1 MKTFIATISMTAFAF
16 LAGFAQEMP
25 ADLKA
30 KLDAKALEVSQN
42 NESKAKAW
50 VSQQKTAWETIQ
62 CMAFS
67 VGEDDVKLI
76 KSIAD
81 KKHPLDYVSQ
91 EAFITEQAGLAS
103 ALPEYKAQ
111 LGASTYNAIRKSFE
125 ATNPTNIGVLVELM
139 QKATTAKMEID
150 SITSDKVRPR
160 TLAIIKK
167 VVAEE
172 YPGNFAEQLK
182 TIKEILEGKPA
193 EATADTNT
201 NQPEKRITNREL
213 EKMTREMFANQ
224 TYLTDGE
231 KRAIAI
237 LTEIQGKKVMLIP
250 ASAYVPGTTLSNV
263 RGEQLE
269 YNENEVYSSKEY
281 PFVIVFPK
289 NIPENYF
296 PAKFITNKQYK
307 ELPGQTKFIVGYIK
321 QNVMAYPVR
330 INSVTSTQVVL
341 TTFLPP
347 NMAEGSMIVDP
358 QTKETLSFIVANPVK
373 LRKIN
378 WMDRNQVNRLVRYI
392 EAETGKL
399 CAIRIDDFS
408 KWEKFTDEK
417 YYEQKVVLDRLK
429 LVTNELLKLFTS
441 SQLSDSESSQV
452 VGQIVKKH
460 YNGFKSKMER
470 SSFERKYKAFIVDM
484 CNLIKAEQR
493 KASDVDFY
501 AIFKEDIRINMEML
515 NQMLN
520 TYERATK
527 SQAFLNMLQ
536 DDLKRLQ
543 DI

>member
-25 ADLKA
+25 TDLKA

-50 VSQQKTAWETIQ
+50 VSQQKTAWEAIQ
-62 CMAFS
+62 CMTFS

-81 KKHPLDYVSQ
+81 QKHPLDYVSQ

-125 ATNPTNIGVLVELM
+125 ATKPTNIGVLVEMM

-150 SITSDKVRPR
+150 SITSDKLRPR

-172 YPGNFAEQLK
+172 YPGNFTEQLK
-182 TIKEILEGKPA
+182 TIKEILEGKSA
-193 EATADTNT
+193 EATADASA
-201 NQPEKRITNREL
+201 NQSEKRITNREL

-231 KRAIAI
+231 KRAVAI

-269 YNENEVYSSKEY
+269 FNENEVYASKEF

-289 NIPENYF
+289 SVPENYF
-296 PAKFITNKQYK
+296 PAKFISNKQYK

-341 TTFLPP
+341 STFLPP
-347 NMAEGSMIVDP
+347 NMVEGSMIVDP
-358 QTKETLSFIVANPVK
+358 QTKETLSLVIAKPVK

-378 WMDRNQVNRLVRYI
+378 WMDRNQVNRLIRYV

-399 CAIRIDDFS
+399 CAIRIDEFS
-408 KWEKFTDEK
+408 KWEKFTDDK
-417 YYEQKVVLDRLK
+417 YYEQKVILERLK
-429 LVTNELLKLFTS
+429 TVTNELLKLFTA
-441 SQLSDSESSQV
+441 SQLSDSDRSQI

-460 YNGFKSKMER
+460 YTGFKSKMER
-470 SSFERKYKAFIVDM
+470 SSFERKYKAFIVDI

-493 KASDVDFY
+493 KVSDVDFY
-501 AIFKEDIRINMEML
+501 AIFKEDVRINMEIL

-527 SQAFLNMLQ
+527 TQAFLNMLQ

>member
-16 LAGFAQEMP
+16 LTGFAQEMP

-30 KLDAKALEVSQN
+30 KLDAKALEVIQN

>member
-16 LAGFAQEMP
+16 LTGFAQEMP

-62 CMAFS
+62 CMTFS

-150 SITSDKVRPR
+150 SITSDKLRPR

-193 EATADTNT
+193 EATANTNT

-237 LTEIQGKKVMLIP
+237 LTEIQGKKVILIP

-321 QNVMAYPVR
+321 QNIMAYPVR

-358 QTKETLSFIVANPVK
+358 QTKETLSLISANPVK

-484 CNLIKAEQR
+484 CNLIKTEQR

>member
-16 LAGFAQEMP
+16 LTGFAQEMP

-62 CMAFS
+62 CMTFS

-150 SITSDKVRPR
+150 SITSDKLRPR

-193 EATADTNT
+193 EAAAEATAD
-201 NQPEKRITNREL
+201 QPEKRITNREL

-269 YNENEVYSSKEY
+269 YNENEVYSSKKY

-330 INSVTSTQVVL
+330 INSVTSTQVAL

-358 QTKETLSFIVANPVK
+358 QTKETLSLITANPVK

-441 SQLSDSESSQV
+441 SQLSDSGRSQV

-470 SSFERKYKAFIVDM
+470 SSFERKYKAFIVDI

>member
-358 QTKETLSFIVANPVK
+358 QTKETLSLISANPVK

>member
-1 MKTFIATISMTAFAF
+1 
-16 LAGFAQEMP
+16 
-25 ADLKA
+25 
-30 KLDAKALEVSQN
+30 
-42 NESKAKAW
+42 
-50 VSQQKTAWETIQ
+50 
-62 CMAFS
+62 
-67 VGEDDVKLI
+67 
-76 KSIAD
+76 
-81 KKHPLDYVSQ
+81 
-91 EAFITEQAGLAS
+91 
-103 ALPEYKAQ
+103 
-111 LGASTYNAIRKSFE
+111 
-125 ATNPTNIGVLVELM
+125 
-139 QKATTAKMEID
+139 
-150 SITSDKVRPR
+150 
-160 TLAIIKK
+160 
-167 VVAEE
+167 
-172 YPGNFAEQLK
+172 
-182 TIKEILEGKPA
+182 
-193 EATADTNT
+193 
-201 NQPEKRITNREL
+201 
-213 EKMTREMFANQ
+213 
-224 TYLTDGE
+224 
-231 KRAIAI
+231 
-237 LTEIQGKKVMLIP
+237 
-250 ASAYVPGTTLSNV
+250 
-263 RGEQLE
+263 
-269 YNENEVYSSKEY
+269 
-281 PFVIVFPK
+281 
-289 NIPENYF
+289 
-296 PAKFITNKQYK
+296 
-307 ELPGQTKFIVGYIK
+307 
-321 QNVMAYPVR
+321 
-330 INSVTSTQVVL
+330 
-341 TTFLPP
+341 
-347 NMAEGSMIVDP
+347 MAEGSMIVDP
-358 QTKETLSFIVANPVK
+358 QTKETLSLISANPVK

-501 AIFKEDIRINMEML
+501 AIFKEEIRINMEML